1 MPENAKI
8 KQIIL
13 PNGTPYDIV
22 DQGARDLIAALN
34 SFTYKLCTAANDT
47 PTGVTWT
54 NGNSTITGS
63 LNAGSSTMNAI
74 YLVPVTRNNKTI
86 YNEYITIDKG
96 ENAPANQRYQWEM
109 FGDTDIHLSDFG
121 ALAYKNN
128 ASGTYSKVKT
138 ISVTTQSTTNQT
150 AAVTGSAVPNGG
162 TANYTPAGEISF
174 TNSNKTAAVTGS
186 AVPSGGTANYTPEG
200 EITVKT
206 AGSSTTIHN
215 PTAVTVAKTIVAQ
228 APSNSSHPNN
238 NLTYYSVANEV
249 LSLYQLGYTTGDSIT
264 TSDVTGVRTGDA
276 AYDFTGTGTMLT
288 TGNISVPTS
297 ATFNG
302 TGTMLTTGNIA
313 VPSSYTA
320 TPTFED
326 ATVTVS

>member
-1 MPENAKI
+1 MADETPKI
-8 KQIIL
+8 KQITL
-13 PNGTPYDIV
+13 PNNTTYDLV

-47 PTGVTWT
+47 PSGVTWT
-54 NGNSTITGS
+54 SGSTNITGT
-63 LNAGSSTMNAI
+63 LTAASSTMNVI

-96 ENAPANQRYQWEM
+96 SGSPRYQWEM

-121 ALAYKNN
+121 ALAYKNS
-128 ASGTYSKVKT
+128 ASGTYSKVKS
-138 ISVTTQSTTNQT
+138 ISVSASGTT
-150 AAVTGSAVPNGG
+150 
-162 TANYTPAGEISF
+162 
-174 TNSNKTAAVTGS
+174 NKTASVTGS
-186 AVPSGGTANYTPEG
+186 AVPSGGTADYTPAG
-200 EITVKT
+200 DITFTNGNKTASVTGSAVPSGGTADYTPAGTIDLKT

-215 PTAVTVAKTIVAQ
+215 PTAVTVAKTVVAA
-228 APSNSSHPNN
+228 APGATAPNN
-238 NLTYYSVANEV
+238 SITYYSVNNEV
-249 LSLYQLGYTTGDSIT
+249 LKLYQLGYTTGNSIT

-276 AYDFTGTGTMLT
+276 QYNFSGTGTKLT

-297 ATFNG
+297 ATFKG
-302 TGTMLTTGNIA
+302 TGTKLTTGNIP

-326 ATVTVS
+326 QTVTVS

>member
-1 MPENAKI
+1 MADNPKI
-8 KQIIL
+8 KQITL
-13 PNGTPYDIV
+13 PNNTTYDIV
-22 DQGARDLIAALN
+22 DQGARDLISALN
-34 SFTYKLCTAANDT
+34 SFTYKLCTVAADT
-47 PTGVTWT
+47 PSGVTWT
-54 NGNSTITGS
+54 SGSSTITGS
-63 LNAGSSTMNAI
+63 LAAASTTMNVI

-96 ENAPANQRYQWEM
+96 SGSPRYQWEM

-121 ALAYKNN
+121 ALAYKDS

-138 ISVTTQSTTNQT
+138 ISVSTSATTNKTASVTGSAVPSGGTADYTPAGTISFTNTNKT

-162 TANYTPAGEISF
+162 TANYTPAG
-174 TNSNKTAAVTGS
+174 N
-186 AVPSGGTANYTPEG
+186 
-200 EITVKT
+200 ITVKT
-206 AGSSTTIHN
+206 AGSNTTIHN
-215 PTAVTVAKTIVAQ
+215 PTAVTVAKTVVAQ
-228 APSNSSHPNN
+228 APSASSHPNN
-238 NLTYYSVANEV
+238 NLTYYSVSGEV

-276 AYDFTGTGTMLT
+276 AYQFSGTGTMLT

-297 ATFNG
+297 ASFTG
-302 TGTMLTTGNIA
+302 TGTKLTTGNIP

-326 ATVTVS
+326 QTITVS

>member
-1 MPENAKI
+1 MADNPKI
-8 KQIIL
+8 KQITL
-13 PNGTPYDIV
+13 PNSTTYDLV

-47 PTGVTWT
+47 PSGVTWT
-54 NGNSTITGS
+54 SGSTTITGS
-63 LNAGSSTMNAI
+63 LAAASTTMNVI
-74 YLVPVTRNNKTI
+74 YLVPVTRNSKTI

-96 ENAPANQRYQWEM
+96 SGSPRYQWEM

-121 ALAYKNN
+121 ALAYKNS
-128 ASGTYSKVKT
+128 ASGTYQKVST
-138 ISVTTQSTTNQT
+138 ISVSTNATTNKT

-162 TANYTPAGEISF
+162 TANYTPAGSISF

-186 AVPSGGTANYTPEG
+186 AVPSGSTANYTPAG
-200 EITVKT
+200 SISVKT

-215 PTAVTVAKTIVAQ
+215 PTAVTVAKTVVAQ
-228 APSNSSHPNN
+228 APSSSSHPNN

-276 AYDFTGTGTMLT
+276 AYQFSGTGTMLT

-297 ATFNG
+297 ASFTG
-302 TGTMLTTGNIA
+302 TGTMLTSGNIP

-320 TPTFED
+320 TPSFEN